1 MTTAYEMV
9 VGLEVHVQLKTRTKA
24 FCRCSTSFGDPP
36 NTNTCPVCLA
46 LPGALPVLNQHA
58 VDLAARAALA
68 LGLEVHERSIFARKN
83 YFYPDLPKGYQISQF
98 DRPLAE
104 RGKLA
109 IGGGRSI
116 GITRIHMEEDAGKS
130 VHDRF
135 PGFTAIDLNRA
146 GVPLIEIVSEPEI
159 RSSAEAG
166 AYLRALKEILLYAE
180 VSDCSMEEGSLRV
193 DANVSARPVGE
204 TIFRTRTEI
213 KNLNSFS
220 NVERALELEY
230 ARHVSVHESGGTIIQ
245 QTMLFDAHKNE
256 VRGARSKEGSH
267 DYRYFPEP
275 DLPPLVLNTAWIQGV
290 RYGLPEF
297 PAARRARYVSSFALS
312 ETDAEVLTASRA
324 VGDYFEKVASAS
336 GDAKAAAN
344 WVMGEVLASLNE
356 SGADILTFPVKPE
369 SLGELISLIK
379 GGGLSNTAA
388 KTVFATMLKDGGA
401 PGAIAERDGLLQ
413 VGDDSALI
421 AWIDEVWAEHP
432 DEAARYAG
440 GERKLQGVLVGFVM
454 RKSKGRADP
463 EEGEST
469 SGSEGRHVERPLQR
483 ARKCERAVRESELA
497 LSFRAHRIVA
507 AALHRRAAHELCRAQ
522 RPVS

>member
-1 MTTAYEMV
+1 MSTAYEMI

-46 LPGALPVLNQHA
+46 LPGALPVLNERA
-58 VDLAARAALA
+58 VELAVRAALS

-104 RGKLA
+104 RGTLA
-109 IGGGRSI
+109 IGGARSI
-116 GITRIHMEEDAGKS
+116 GITLIHMEEDAGKS

-193 DANVSARPVGE
+193 DANVSARPVCE
-204 TIFRTRTEI
+204 SALRTRTEI

-230 ARHVSVHESGGTIIQ
+230 ARHVAVHESGGTIIQ

-275 DLPPLVLNTAWIQGV
+275 DLPPLVLTSAWIQGV

-297 PAARRARYVSSFALS
+297 PAARRARYVSSYSLG

-324 VGDYFEKVASAS
+324 LGDYFEKVASAS
-336 GDAKAAAN
+336 EDPKLAAN
-344 WVMGEVLASLNE
+344 WVMGEVSAALNE
-356 SGADILTFPVKPE
+356 SEMEIGAFTVQPVA
-369 SLGELISLIK
+369 LGELIALIK
-379 GGGLSNTAA
+379 KGSLSNTAA
-388 KTVFATMLKDGGA
+388 KTVFGTMLEEGGA
-401 PGAIAERDGLLQ
+401 AQSIAERDGLLQ
-413 VGDDSALI
+413 VGDDSALV

-432 DEAARYAG
+432 DEAARFAA

-454 RKSKGRADP
+454 KKSKGRADP
-463 EEGEST
+463 KKVNQLLGA
-469 SGSEGRHVERPLQR
+469 R
-483 ARKCERAVRESELA
+483 AGT
-497 LSFRAHRIVA
+497 
-507 AALHRRAAHELCRAQ
+507 
-522 RPVS
+522 

>member
-1 MTTAYEMV
+1 MSTSYEMI

-36 NTNTCPVCLA
+36 NMNTCPVCLA
-46 LPGALPVLNQHA
+46 LPGALPVLNERA
-58 VDLAARAALA
+58 VELATRAALS

-104 RGKLA
+104 RGTLA

-204 TIFRTRTEI
+204 TELRTRTEI

-220 NVERALELEY
+220 NVERALELEF
-230 ARHVSVHESGGTIIQ
+230 ARHVSVHDAGGTIVQ

-275 DLPPLVLNTAWIQGV
+275 DLPPLVLASAWIQGV

-297 PAARRARYVSSFALS
+297 PAARRARYVASYALG

-324 VGDYFEKVASAS
+324 LGDYFERVASSAGDPKLAS
-336 GDAKAAAN
+336 N
-344 WVMGEVLASLNE
+344 WVMGEVSAALNE
-356 SGADILTFPVKPE
+356 SETEIGAFAVQPAA
-369 SLGELISLIK
+369 LGELIALVKNGS
-379 GGGLSNTAA
+379 LSNTAA
-388 KTVFATMLKDGGA
+388 KTVFATMLKEGGSA
-401 PGAIAERDGLLQ
+401 QSIAERDGLLQ
-413 VGDDSALI
+413 VGDDSALA

-432 DEAARYAG
+432 DEAARFAG

-454 RKSKGRADP
+454 KKSKGRADP
-463 EEGEST
+463 KKVNQLLGA
-469 SGSEGRHVERPLQR
+469 R
-483 ARKCERAVRESELA
+483 AGT
-497 LSFRAHRIVA
+497 
-507 AALHRRAAHELCRAQ
+507 
-522 RPVS
+522 

>member
-1 MTTAYEMV
+1 MSTVYEMI

-46 LPGALPVLNQHA
+46 LPGALPVLNERA
-58 VDLAARAALA
+58 VELAARAALA
-68 LGLEVHERSIFARKN
+68 LGLEVRERSVFARKN

-98 DRPLAE
+98 DLPLAE
-104 RGKLA
+104 RGTLA

-135 PGFTAIDLNRA
+135 AGFTAIDLNRA

-166 AYLRALKEILLYAE
+166 EYLRALKEILLFSE

-204 TIFRTRTEI
+204 SAFRTRTEI

-230 ARHVSVHESGGTIIQ
+230 ARHVSVHESGGTIVQ

-275 DLPPLVLNTAWIQGV
+275 DLPPLVLTPAWLQGV

-297 PAARRARYVSSFALS
+297 PAARRARYAKDLGLS
-312 ETDAEVLTASRA
+312 DADAAVLTGSRDL
-324 VGDYFEKVASAS
+324 GDYFEKVAAVSL
-336 GDAKAAAN
+336 DAKLAAN
-344 WVMGEVLASLNE
+344 WVMSEVSASLNE
-356 SGADILTFPVKPE
+356 SGNDIGAFPLKPAA
-369 SLGELISLIK
+369 LGELVALVK
-379 GGGLSNTAA
+379 NGTLSNNAA
-388 KTVFATMLKDGGA
+388 KTVFATMLKEGGNA
-401 PGAIAERDGLLQ
+401 AEIAKRDGLLQ

-432 DEAARYAG
+432 DEAARFAG
-440 GERKLQGVLVGFVM
+440 GELKLQGVLVGFVM
-454 RKSKGRADP
+454 KKSKGRADP
-463 EEGEST
+463 KKVNQLLGA
-469 SGSEGRHVERPLQR
+469 R
-483 ARKCERAVRESELA
+483 AGT
-497 LSFRAHRIVA
+497 
-507 AALHRRAAHELCRAQ
+507 
-522 RPVS
+522 

>member
-1 MTTAYEMV
+1 MSAAWEMV

-46 LPGALPVLNQHA
+46 LPGALPVLNERA
-58 VDLAARAALA
+58 VELAARAAFA
-68 LGLEVHERSIFARKN
+68 LGLEVRERSVFARKN

-104 RGKLA
+104 RGTLA

-135 PGFTAIDLNRA
+135 AGFTAIDLNRA

-159 RSSAEAG
+159 RGSAEAG
-166 AYLRALKEILLYAE
+166 SYLRALKEILLFAE

-193 DANVSARPVGE
+193 DANVSARPIGE
-204 TIFRTRTEI
+204 TALRTRTEI

-220 NVERALELEY
+220 NVERALELEF
-230 ARHVSVHESGGTIIQ
+230 ARHVAVHESGGTIVQ

-275 DLPPLVLNTAWIQGV
+275 DLPPLVLTPAWLQGV

-297 PAARRARYVSSFALS
+297 PAARRARYTKDLGLS
-312 ETDAEVLTASRA
+312 ETDAAVLTASRDL
-324 VGDYFEKVASAS
+324 GDYFEKVVAASN
-336 GDAKAAAN
+336 DAKMAAN
-344 WVMGEVLASLNE
+344 WMMSEVSASLND
-356 SGADILTFPVKPE
+356 SGVEIRAFALKPAA
-369 SLGELISLIK
+369 LGELIVLVK
-379 GGGLSNTAA
+379 NGTLSNSAA
-388 KTVFATMLKDGGA
+388 KTVFATMLQEGGTA
-401 PGAIAERDGLLQ
+401 ASIAERDGLLQ
-413 VGDDSALI
+413 VGDDSALV

-432 DEAARYAG
+432 DEATRFAG

-454 RKSKGRADP
+454 KKSKGRADP
-463 EEGEST
+463 KKVNQLLGT
-469 SGSEGRHVERPLQR
+469 R
-483 ARKCERAVRESELA
+483 AGT
-497 LSFRAHRIVA
+497 
-507 AALHRRAAHELCRAQ
+507 
-522 RPVS
+522 